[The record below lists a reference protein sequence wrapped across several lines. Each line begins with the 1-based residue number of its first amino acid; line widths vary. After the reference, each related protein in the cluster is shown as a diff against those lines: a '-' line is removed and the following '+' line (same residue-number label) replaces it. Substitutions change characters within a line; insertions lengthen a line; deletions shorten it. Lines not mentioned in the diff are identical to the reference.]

1 MGLKRQMRKER
12 KAFLW
17 KKAYGN
23 WDNEDVIEKFRIKS
37 VTFNFI

>member
-1 MGLKRQMRKER
+1 MGIKRQMRKER

-23 WDNEDVIEKFRIKS
+23 WDNEHAIEKFCIKS